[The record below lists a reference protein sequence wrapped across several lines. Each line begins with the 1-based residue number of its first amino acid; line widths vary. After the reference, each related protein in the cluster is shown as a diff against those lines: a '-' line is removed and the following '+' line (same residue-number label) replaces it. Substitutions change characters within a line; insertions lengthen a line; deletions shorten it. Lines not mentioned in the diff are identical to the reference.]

1 MRFLPALAVAV
12 LLTMAAAPLAAQ
24 VDAGTCQL
32 IDSRLVERRVQDG
45 VATLYVTGPALAR
58 CAGDVEI
65 RADSA
70 VLLEATA
77 EIRLFR
83 NVLFRD
89 PLRQL
94 TSDRATYFDG
104 PGRLHAVG
112 NVEFVDRERGT
123 TLAGPELD
131 YFRET
136 EARPEPRVVAI
147 GRPRLVLVP
156 ETAPG
161 AEPEEPF
168 TVDADRMVVEGDDR
182 LTASG
187 RVEIARSDFD
197 GSGREAFYDGGR
209 EFLELRGD
217 ARIAGEAFDL
227 AAERIEARLPD
238 GGIEQVLALRQA
250 RLEGEELTVTGDRI
264 DLRFAGDELHRMIA
278 RGLPAGEDDAGELA
292 AAIAEEFRME
302 ADSLDAELPGQQ
314 LERVVAVGRARGESL
329 AGFGGQRQ
337 VPAGEAGAGTATA
350 ARVNGIAT
358 DRDWITGDTITGFF
372 ALEDAPLPEDPAAPS
387 PDEPLP
393 DLPVELELE
402 LEETTPRT
410 PSGVAPG
417 DDAAERVVLRR
428 LVSTGDARALFRSE
442 DDDADPDRPALN
454 YLFGDEIEL
463 TITAGELELGRVQ
476 GLRHGAFVDPAPIT
490 PGLPMEEGDEQPH
503 PDVEAPALADPDPQV
518 DR

>member
-1 MRFLPALAVAV
+1 MRFLPALTVAV

-32 IDSRLVERRVQDG
+32 VDSRLVERRVQDG

-112 NVEFVDRERGT
+112 NVEFVDRERGS
-123 TLAGPELD
+123 TLTGPELD

-197 GSGREAFYDGGR
+197 GSGREAFTMAVASSWSSEGMPASP
-209 EFLELRGD
+209 
-217 ARIAGEAFDL
+217 ARRSTWRPSGS
-227 AAERIEARLPD
+227 RHGCR
-238 GGIEQVLALRQA
+238 
-250 RLEGEELTVTGDRI
+250 
-264 DLRFAGDELHRMIA
+264 
-278 RGLPAGEDDAGELA
+278 
-292 AAIAEEFRME
+292 
-302 ADSLDAELPGQQ
+302 
-314 LERVVAVGRARGESL
+314 
-329 AGFGGQRQ
+329 
-337 VPAGEAGAGTATA
+337 TA
-350 ARVNGIAT
+350 ASSRC
-358 DRDWITGDTITGFF
+358 
-372 ALEDAPLPEDPAAPS
+372 S
-387 PDEPLP
+387 
-393 DLPVELELE
+393 
-402 LEETTPRT
+402 
-410 PSGVAPG
+410 PSGRRG
-417 DDAAERVVLRR
+417 SRV
-428 LVSTGDARALFRSE
+428 RS
-442 DDDADPDRPALN
+442 
-454 YLFGDEIEL
+454 
-463 TITAGELELGRVQ
+463 
-476 GLRHGAFVDPAPIT
+476 
-490 PGLPMEEGDEQPH
+490 
-503 PDVEAPALADPDPQV
+503 
-518 DR
+518 

>member
-1 MRFLPALAVAV
+1 MRFLPALTVAV

-89 PLRQL
+89 PFRQL

-112 NVEFVDRERGT
+112 NVEFVDRERGS
-123 TLAGPELD
+123 TLTGPELD

-264 DLRFAGDELHRMIA
+264 DLRFAEDELQRMIA
-278 RGLPAGEDDAGELA
+278 RGLPAGEDEAGELA
-292 AAIAEEFRME
+292 VAIAEEFRME

-329 AGFGGQRQ
+329 AGFGGQR
-337 VPAGEAGAGTATA
+337 PGPCRRAWDRDRGPGERRRHRPGLDHRGHHHRLLRARGRSAPRGPRLRPLPTSRFPISRLSWNWSWRRRPPRQLPSSRLVTMPRSGWSCVAWCRREMRGRSSA
-350 ARVNGIAT
+350 ARTTTRIPT
-358 DRDWITGDTITGFF
+358 
-372 ALEDAPLPEDPAAPS
+372 AP
-387 PDEPLP
+387 
-393 DLPVELELE
+393 
-402 LEETTPRT
+402 R
-410 PSGVAPG
+410 
-417 DDAAERVVLRR
+417 
-428 LVSTGDARALFRSE
+428 
-442 DDDADPDRPALN
+442 
-454 YLFGDEIEL
+454 
-463 TITAGELELGRVQ
+463 
-476 GLRHGAFVDPAPIT
+476 
-490 PGLPMEEGDEQPH
+490 
-503 PDVEAPALADPDPQV
+503 
-518 DR
+518 

>member
-1 MRFLPALAVAV
+1 VTRLLPALVVA
-12 LLTMAAAPLAAQ
+12 LLLPVTAPLASQ

-32 IDSRLVERRVQDG
+32 VDSRQVERRVQDG

-112 NVEFVDRERGT
+112 NVEFVDRERGS
-123 TLAGPELD
+123 TLTGPELD

-264 DLRFAGDELHRMIA
+264 DLRFAGDELQRMIA
-278 RGLPAGEDDAGELA
+278 RGLPAGEDEAGELA
-292 AAIAEEFRME
+292 VAIAEEFRME

-329 AGFGGQRQ
+329 AGFGGQRP
-337 VPAGEAGAGTATA
+337 VPAGEPGAATA

-372 ALEDAPLPEDPAAPS
+372 ALEDAPLPEDPAARS

-393 DLPVELELE
+393 DLPVEV
-402 LEETTPRT
+402 EEAPASAA
-410 PSGVAPG
+410 PVVAPG

-463 TITAGELELGRVQ
+463 TIAAGELELGRVQ
-476 GLRHGAFVDPAPIT
+476 GLRHGAFVDPAPVT
-490 PGLPMEEGDEQPH
+490 PALPTEEGVEEPRPDLESPEQ
-503 PDVEAPALADPDPQV
+503 ADPDPQV

>member
-1 MRFLPALAVAV
+1 MRFLPALTVAV
-12 LLTMAAAPLAAQ
+12 LLAMAAGPLTAQ

-32 IDSRLVERRVQDG
+32 VDSRLVERRVQDG

-112 NVEFVDRERGT
+112 NVEFVDRERGS
-123 TLAGPELD
+123 TLTGPELD

-209 EFLELRGD
+209 EFLELRGE

-238 GGIEQVLALRQA
+238 GGIDQVLALRQA

-264 DLRFAGDELHRMIA
+264 DLRFAGDELQRMIA
-278 RGLPAGEDDAGELA
+278 RGLPAGEDEAGELA
-292 AAIAEEFRME
+292 VAIAEEFRME

-329 AGFGGQRQ
+329 AGFGGQRP
-337 VPAGEAGAGTATA
+337 VPSGEPGTATATA
-350 ARVNGIAT
+350 ARVNGVAT

-372 ALEDAPLPEDPAAPS
+372 ALEDTPLPEGPDAPS
-387 PDEPLP
+387 PDDPLP
-393 DLPVELELE
+393 DLPDELEA
-402 LEETTPRT
+402 EETPA
-410 PSGVAPG
+410 PVAPIVAPG

-463 TITAGELELGRVQ
+463 TITAGELKLGRVQ
-476 GLRHGAFVDPAPIT
+476 GLRHGAFVDPAPVT
-490 PGLPMEEGDEQPH
+490 PGLPTEEGDEEPR
-503 PDVEAPALADPDPQV
+503 PDVEAPKLADPDPQV
-518 DR
+518 HR